1 MKSKWLLGCCA
12 LAFGGGTAHGQ
23 EAPAPAQASEAAAP
37 DLSGDIIVT
46 ASKREQNLQQVPI
59 AVTAVAETR
68 LQSLNLTSLSNLS
81 AVAPSIVFVPAPNP
95 HVVQFVVRGI
105 GTYANADTLEQS
117 VGVAIDG
124 VPLGRL
130 AGAIVDAVD
139 VARVEV
145 LRGPQGTTFGKS
157 ATAGLISVVTNNA
170 DLDALSGSLR
180 GFYGENDEFRVQGT
194 INIPII
200 DDTLAVRVSGWDFSR
215 DGYLYAPNQL
225 PDRNIGDFHNQGGRI
240 KLGWQATPDLRIDF
254 GAEISDNFNDG
265 LLYTTRSYLSSDR
278 IAIPGGRT
286 IESINTAEGV
296 IPGPRNLTA
305 PAEAELGGYVRPRFY
320 TGEVNWDLGD
330 VTLTSVTGYRTVK
343 SKQLAEFDYSNSVAN
358 SYQTYQRYQS
368 GYHQFTSELRLANSG
383 AGPFQYTFGLFYYDL
398 DVIDSTIEQ
407 TYLRNPVLTAAV
419 NYSAGRRLVS
429 NMNTKN
435 YAAFADTSYSFGKL
449 KLIAGARLSREISK
463 GTLVRTLPMDG
474 SPTQGDLSLYVPG
487 SRTLNGYTPL
497 DLKTSVK
504 YTDFSWRAGAQ
515 FQVAD
520 GIMTYATASR
530 AYKGP
535 GFNFANDLTP
545 AVFAI
550 DQGRVDPEIAHSY
563 EIGLRSRLFDRLVT
577 LNLSAYYTTFDD
589 FQITA
594 ALPGTAGGL
603 TFTVIN
609 AGQVTT
615 KGLEAEFGI
624 HPRGALEG
632 LSFDGN
638 LSYTDAYYS
647 DFTNAPCYVGQP
659 TTNTPTT
666 TPGVCA
672 PAVAGSTARLQSVNG
687 FQTVGSPKWQVN
699 LFAAYDRPITRWA
712 NGFIQAHYFMQDDLQ
727 LAVGKNPLTV
737 VPGYETVDLTVGV
750 RAPDDRWKLS
760 VIARNLFDTFF
771 ITRLVTSNPG
781 LVQVVPYEAFRS
793 VGVALDIKF

>member
-1 MKSKWLLGCCA
+1 MRSKWLLGCCA
-12 LAFGGGTAHGQ
+12 LALNGGTAYGQ
-23 EAPAPAQASEAAAP
+23 DVPASVSTTDAASVDP
-37 DLSGDIIVT
+37 VGDIIVT
-46 ASKREQNLQQVPI
+46 ASKRAQNLQQVPI
-59 AVTAVAETR
+59 AVTAVAESR

-139 VARVEV
+139 VERVEV

-157 ATAGLISVVTNNA
+157 ATAGLISVVTNKA
-170 DLDALSGSLR
+170 DLSKLSGSAR
-180 GFYGENDEFRVQGT
+180 GFYGENDEFRAQGT
-194 INIPII
+194 INIPLIA
-200 DDTLAVRVSGWDFSR
+200 DALAVRVSVWDFSR
-215 DGYLYAPNQL
+215 DGYLFAPNQK
-225 PDRNIGDFHNQGGRI
+225 PDRNIGDFHNQGARI
-240 KLGWQATPDLRIDF
+240 KLGWQATPDLRFDL
-254 GAEISDNFNDG
+254 GVEISDNVNDG
-265 LLYTTRSYLSSDR
+265 LLYTTRSYLSSDL

-286 IESINTAEGV
+286 IESINAAEGV

-320 TGEVNWDLGD
+320 TAEANWDLGD
-330 VTLTSVTGYRTVK
+330 LTLTSITGYRTVK

-368 GYHQFTSELRLANSG
+368 GYHQLTSELRLANSG
-383 AGPFQYTFGLFYYDL
+383 SGPFQYTFGLFYYDL

-435 YAAFADTSYSFGKL
+435 YAAFADTSYKIGKL

-474 SPTQGDLSLYVPG
+474 AVTEGDLSLYIPG
-487 SRTLNGYTPL
+487 SQTLSGYTPL
-497 DLKTSVK
+497 NLKTGVK
-504 YTDFSWRAGAQ
+504 YTDFSWRVGAQ

-520 GIMTYATASR
+520 DVMTYATASR

-545 AVFAI
+545 AIVAI
-550 DQGRVDPEIAHSY
+550 NQARVDPEIAHSY
-563 EIGLRSRLFDRLVT
+563 EVGLRSRFFDRLIT

-594 ALPGTAGGL
+594 AVPGTVGGL

-632 LSFDGN
+632 LSIDGN

-672 PAVAGSTARLQSVNG
+672 PTVAGSTARLQSVNG

-699 LFAAYDRPITRWA
+699 LFAAYDRPITSRA
-712 NGFIQAHYFMQDDLQ
+712 NGFIQAHYFLQDDLQ
-727 LAVGKNPLTV
+727 LAVGRNPLTV
-737 VPGYETVDLTVGV
+737 VPGYETVDLTVGI

-760 VIARNLFDTFF
+760 LITRNLFDTFF

-793 VGVALDIKF
+793 VGVALDVKF

>member
-1 MKSKWLLGCCA
+1 MKIKVLLGFC
-12 LAFGGGTAHGQ
+12 GIMSGTGV
-23 EAPAPAQASEAAAP
+23 AQAQEVPVAEQGDAAETA
-37 DLSGDIIVT
+37 GDIIVT
-46 ASKREQNLQQVPI
+46 ASKRAQNLQLVPI
-59 AVTAVAETR
+59 AVTAVAESR

-130 AGAIVDAVD
+130 AGAVVDAVD

-157 ATAGLISVVTNNA
+157 ATAGLISVVTNKPE
-170 DLDALSGSLR
+170 LDALSGSAR
-180 GFYGENDEFRVQGT
+180 GFYGETKEFRVQGT
-194 INIPII
+194 VNVPLIT
-200 DDTLAVRVSGWDFSR
+200 DTLAVRVSGWDFSR
-215 DGYLYAPNQL
+215 DGYLYAPNQR
-225 PDRNIGDFHNQGGRI
+225 PDRNIGDFHNRGGRI
-240 KLGWQATPDLRIDF
+240 KLAWQATPDLRFDL
-254 GAEISDNFNDG
+254 GAEISDNSNDG

-286 IESINTAEGV
+286 IESLNTAEGV
-296 IPGPRNLTA
+296 IPGPRNLTVSS
-305 PAEAELGGYVRPRFY
+305 EAELGGYVRPRFY
-320 TGEVNWDLGD
+320 TAEVNWDLGGA
-330 VTLTSVTGYRTVK
+330 TLTALTGYRTVT

-368 GYHQFTSELRLANSG
+368 GYHQLTSEVRLANAGS
-383 AGPFQYTFGLFYYDL
+383 GPFQYTAGLFYYDL

-407 TYLRNPVLTAAV
+407 TYLRNPTLTAAV

-435 YAAFADTSYSFGKL
+435 YAAFADTSYRIGKL
-449 KLIAGARLSREISK
+449 KLIAGARLSREIST

-474 SPTQGDLSLYVPG
+474 SPTEGDLSLYIPG
-487 SRTLNGYTPL
+487 SLTLNGYTPL
-497 DLKTSVK
+497 NLKTRVT

-520 GIMTYATASR
+520 EVMTYATASR

-545 AVFAI
+545 AIFAI
-550 DQGRVDPEIAHSY
+550 NQGKVDPEIAHSY
-563 EIGLRSRLFDRLVT
+563 EAGVRSRLFDRLIT

-603 TFTVIN
+603 NYTVIN

-632 LSFDGN
+632 LTVDGN
-638 LSYTDAYYS
+638 ASYTDAYYS

-672 PAVAGSTARLQSVNG
+672 PLVAGSTARLQSVNG
-687 FQTVGSPKWQVN
+687 FRTVGSPKWQLN
-699 LFAAYDRPITRWA
+699 LFAGYDRPVTSSI
-712 NGFIQAHYFMQDDLQ
+712 NGFVQAHYFSQSDLQ
-727 LAVGKNPLTV
+727 LAVGRNPLTV
-737 VPGYETVDLTVGV
+737 VPGYHTVDLTLGV
-750 RAPDDRWKLS
+750 RAPDNRWKLS
-760 VIARNLFDTFF
+760 VIARNLFDQFF

-793 VGVALDIKF
+793 VGVALDVKF